1 MATTDG
7 IAAKDMGDTRYYAAY
22 VKQKDGTYVY
32 SKVHDYSPKKY
43 ALNMLAKTT
52 TSEKQ
57 KALCVAMLNYG
68 AEAQKYFGYKTNDLM
83 NASLTSAQKAMV
95 KSYSADLFN
104 GSIAANPGKVGNFAA
119 TTPGFGKKSVTVSFD
134 SAFAINYYFTPNTSV
149 DANITFYYWTAEDY
163 NAATTL
169 TPSNASGKLT
179 MQDGGNGSYWA
190 AISGIAAKQLDDT
203 YYVAGIYTSDTTV
216 CSTGVIAYS
225 LSKYCMGKAVDG
237 NAMQGL
243 ASATAMYG
251 YYAREYF
258 SN

>member
-1 MATTDG
+1 
-7 IAAKDMGDTRYYAAY
+7 
-22 VKQKDGTYVY
+22 
-32 SKVHDYSPKKY
+32 
-43 ALNMLAKTT
+43 MLGKTS

-57 KALCVAMLNYG
+57 KDLCVAMLNYG
-68 AEAQKYFGYKTNDLM
+68 AAAQSYFGYRVNDLM
-83 NASLTSAQKAMV
+83 NAGLTAAQKARV
-95 KSYSADLFN
+95 VDYSASLFT
-104 GSIAANPGKVGNFAA
+104 GAVAADSAKAANFVKTDGF
-119 TTPGFGKKSVTVSFD
+119 TTRTATVSFD
-134 SAFAINYYFTPNTSV
+134 GAFAINYYFTPNTSV

-163 NAATTL
+163 NAAATL